1 MPIERI
7 YYEKLTKGEPLYVSP
22 IIYENLR
29 KNKLTGYAHN
39 EVKSDAFSL
48 GLVILEA
55 AL

>member
-1 MPIERI
+1 
-7 YYEKLTKGEPLYVSP
+7 LTKGEPLYVSP

-29 KNKLTGYAHN
+29 RNKINGYTHN